1 MRTLTRFELSKT
13 LKKKTLLLVALVL
26 LFANTYN
33 IFRQYDLFHGKDAVY
48 YNGWYNIYR
57 QVEGE
62 ITYDKLNA
70 FKSKA
75 QQLTAGSADKI
86 DFKVYLDTYEAEYAV
101 YAQILAEMERVYR
114 YNDSIVQLRQNNAE
128 LRAALGDVNAFERR
142 VCDKID
148 RIYGD
153 RQINAYYRTDVFE
166 RYMEYALTDFFILFL
181 VLLFTAPVFSD
192 EKEKGVYGL
201 SLSTVNGRNKLC
213 IAKII
218 SALTAAFGIFV
229 LFKAAEFF
237 SFLYCFRLAGF
248 GNPIYSI
255 PSFANTP
262 FTISIGAFLLIRSF
276 CGFLGFAGIAL
287 LSLLLSSLSEKN
299 YLSFLLSLAASVALM
314 YICGL
319 SRGTL
324 DYVNL
329 LNPVSS
335 VEITEYMM
343 RFDAVN
349 LFGIPVFRHI
359 LVIAGSIISVVVLT
373 VVLLKLND
381 KNTVRRKN
389 HAAANVL

>member
-1 MRTLTRFELSKT
+1 MRTLIRFELSKT
-13 LKKKTLLLVALVL
+13 LKKKTLLLFALVL
-26 LFANTYN
+26 LLANTYN
-33 IFRQYDLFHGKDAVY
+33 IFRQYDLFHGNDAAY
-48 YNGWYNIYR
+48 YNAWYNIYR

-70 FKSKA
+70 FKDKA
-75 QQLTAGSADKI
+75 EKLASGQAEKI
-86 DFKVYLDTYEAEYAV
+86 DFEVYLDTYDADLMIYS
-101 YAQILAEMERVYR
+101 QILAEMESVYR
-114 YNDSIVQLRQNNAE
+114 YNDSIVQLRENNA
-128 LRAALGDVNAFERR
+128 AQKTTIGDKYAYEYR
-142 VCDKID
+142 VSNMID

-153 RQINAYYRTDVFE
+153 RQIKAYYRMDVFE

-201 SLSTVNGRNKLC
+201 SLSTVNGRKKLC
-213 IAKII
+213 IAKTI

-229 LFKAAEFF
+229 VFKAAEFF

-262 FTISIGAFLLIRSF
+262 FTISIGAFLLVRSF

-314 YICGL
+314 YVCGL
-319 SRGTL
+319 SRGAL

-329 LNPVSS
+329 LNPVSAA
-335 VEITEYMM
+335 EITEYMM

-349 LFGIPVFRHI
+349 LFGVPVFRYI
-359 LVIAGSIISVVVLT
+359 LVIVGGIITAVVFT
-373 VVLLKLND
+373 AVLLKLND
-381 KNTVRRKN
+381 KNTVRREN
-389 HAAANVL
+389 RAAANAL